1 MPPKRKPTAKPPR
14 RKKQQRRTVDEL
26 AATTIK
32 AHNEAPTIII
42 AHGDSGDGDN
52 SPSPH
57 PAICISFTAI
67 NTKAG
72 AQQNRKMTPP
82 EQCIE
87 ESTAALSK
95 AHAARTRNR
104 ESLKQ
109 GSLGNVEEGTELSAK
124 MRSTQ
129 LRKVEDTKNDEVVD
143 STAKIPAVVA
153 KAGKEEPLKV
163 DIEPTK
169 EGLKVSIEENV
180 EGDAVGVIE
189 ESTEKGTEGPA
200 EGGAEGNIEVSIE
213 GNIENPEPLVKIPA
227 PRTGKNAA
235 PKQKHKDADDH
246 SELNADAEATKP
258 TKVRKPRKRPPRPP
272 FEKWVDPDPY
282 IPRTTISKHARQPVP
297 VSFPSPSTHVLESR
311 PTQNGCLWCR
321 WNHKCNPDKFKIR
334 KSTIG
339 CKECNIPL
347 CRECFVSFHAG
358 QGPGAKTGSF

>member
-1 MPPKRKPTAKPPR
+1 MEK
-14 RKKQQRRTVDEL
+14 
-26 AATTIK
+26 
-32 AHNEAPTIII
+32 
-42 AHGDSGDGDN
+42 
-52 SPSPH
+52 
-57 PAICISFTAI
+57 
-67 NTKAG
+67 
-72 AQQNRKMTPP
+72 
-82 EQCIE
+82 
-87 ESTAALSK
+87 STAALSK
-95 AHAARTRNR
+95 AHTARTRNW

-109 GSLGNVEEGTELSAK
+109 GNLGNVEEGTELSAK

-143 STAKIPAVVA
+143 STVKMPAAAA

-163 DIEPTK
+163 DVEPTK
-169 EGLKVSIEENV
+169 ESPEVSIEENV
-180 EGDAVGVIE
+180 GWYAVGVIE
-189 ESTEKGTEGPA
+189 ESTEKGT

-213 GNIENPEPLVKIPA
+213 GNIKNLEPLVKIPA
-227 PRTGKNAA
+227 PRTGKKAA
-235 PKQKHKDADDH
+235 PMQRPKDADDH

-272 FEKWVDPDPY
+272 FEKWVDLDPY

-347 CRECFVSFHAG
+347 CRECFVSFHAE
-358 QGPGAKTGSF
+358 